1 MAKKLSLEQE
11 TAQYY
16 QWLMRIEHAEFEK
29 ELLKIVSRK

>member
-16 QWLMRIEHAEFEK
+16 QWLMRIERGVGKGAT
-29 ELLKIVSRK
+29 